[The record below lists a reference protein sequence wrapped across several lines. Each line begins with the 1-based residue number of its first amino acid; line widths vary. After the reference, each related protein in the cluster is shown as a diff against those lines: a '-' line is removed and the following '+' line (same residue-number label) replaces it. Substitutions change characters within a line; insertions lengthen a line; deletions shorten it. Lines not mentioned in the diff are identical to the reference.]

1 MPGENIDSSKHYFKR
16 LMLREWRENDAKT
29 LYLHASDPIV
39 GKMAGWPP
47 HKSVEESLEV
57 IQNVFNNPTT

>member
-1 MPGENIDSSKHYFKR
+1 
-16 LMLREWRENDAKT
+16 MLREWRENDAKT